1 MSRAGKKAGCATD
14 SAAFAEIFWNSVA
27 SPAAIGAGMESLD
40 RDAELLERFRAGD
53 RDAFTVLYRAHQTS
67 VFRFALA
74 MTADETRAA
83 EVTQDVFIWLIHH
96 TGSFDP
102 ARGSLGAFLSG
113 VARKFLRRKRAEEM
127 RWAPLDDIRLVEP
140 RSSCADSDAVALRR
154 AIVALPEKYREVVVL
169 CDLEEKSYEEAAGAM
184 GIAVGTVRSRL
195 HRARALLARKLD
207 RRRKEEQ
214 CPA

>member
-1 MSRAGKKAGCATD
+1 
-14 SAAFAEIFWNSVA
+14 
-27 SPAAIGAGMESLD
+27 MESLD
-40 RDAELLERFRAGD
+40 RDAELLKRFRAGD
-53 RDAFTVLYRAHQTS
+53 REAFTVLYRTHQAS

-74 MTADETRAA
+74 MTGDEPRAV

-96 TGSFDP
+96 PATFDP
-102 ARGSLGAFLSG
+102 LRGSLGAFLSG
-113 VARKFLRRKRAEEM
+113 VARKFLRRRRAEEM
-127 RWAPLDDIRLVEP
+127 RWAPLDELSLAET
-140 RSSCADSDAVALRR
+140 RSACVDSDAETLRR
-154 AIVALPEKYREVVVL
+154 AIVALPEKYREVVVR
-169 CDLEEKSYEEAAGAM
+169 CDLEEKSYEEAAGAI

>member
-1 MSRAGKKAGCATD
+1 
-14 SAAFAEIFWNSVA
+14 
-27 SPAAIGAGMESLD
+27 MESLD
-40 RDAELLERFRAGD
+40 RDAELLKRFRAGD
-53 RDAFTVLYRAHQTS
+53 REAFTALYRTHQSS

-96 TGSFDP
+96 ADAFDP
-102 ARGSLGAFLSG
+102 SRGTLGAFLSG
-113 VARKFLRRKRAEEM
+113 VARKFLRRRRAEEM
-127 RWAPLDDIRLVEP
+127 RWAPLDGISLVEP
-140 RSSCADSDAVALRR
+140 RASCADFDAEALRR
-154 AIVALPEKYREVVVL
+154 AIVALPEKYREVVVR
-169 CDLEEKSYEEAAGAM
+169 CDLEEKSYEEAAGAI

>member
-14 SAAFAEIFWNSVA
+14 SAIAEIFWNSAVA
-27 SPAAIGAGMESLD
+27 PAAIGAGMESLD

-53 RDAFTVLYRAHQTS
+53 RDAFTILYRAHQAS

-83 EVTQDVFIWLIHH
+83 DVTQDVFIWLIAH

-127 RWAPLDDIRLVEP
+127 RWAPLDEITLAEP
-140 RSSCADSDAVALRR
+140 RSSPADSDAETLRR
-154 AIVALPEKYREVVVL
+154 AIVALPEKYREVVVH